1 MVVNISGGKGY
12 ELMRIGVYTSNY
24 IKLHVLKDL
33 SKQNISNSA
42 TRLASS
48 LFSPLS
54 ATIDIYFL
62 CLFPKKG
69 NNKKDRI

>member
-48 LFSPLS
+48 LLSPLQ
-54 ATIDIYFL
+54 
-62 CLFPKKG
+62 
-69 NNKKDRI
+69 